1 MKLYA
6 FPVNRG
12 VIFMIVEIV
21 ATGTELLLGQINNT
35 NTTFLSQR
43 LNQLGFDVL
52 FHSTVGDNKI
62 RMAQV
67 LQNALQRSDIIITSG
82 GLGPTLGD
90 ITKEVTAELLNLP
103 LVLDKDSVI
112 HMEGFFAKRQIP
124 MPDNNLRQAMV
135 PEGALVIRNE
145 RGTAPG
151 VILENNKKIIIH
163 LPGPPHEL
171 EGMFEDAIIPY
182 LKAHFDSQGVIVSKI
197 LHTYGIGESSLEEKI
212 REFIISQSNPTIALL
227 ARQGEIIVRLTAKDN
242 NEDQAKQLIDKLESK
257 LRQHIADYIW
267 GLDNDTIEA
276 NIGKLLTEKR
286 LTIALAE
293 SCTGGLITSRITDI
307 SGSSAYLMGSIVCYT
322 NQIKTDFVGVTS
334 QILID
339 YGAVSQETASLM
351 ATGIRHKFA
360 TNIGMGITGIAGPT
374 GATPT
379 KPVGTVF
386 IAIDGP
392 AGIQCQRYTF
402 NGQRT
407 DIKYRISQAALHML
421 RQYTLS
427 L

>member
-1 MKLYA
+1 
-6 FPVNRG
+6 
-12 VIFMIVEIV
+12 MIVEIV
-21 ATGTELLLGQINNT
+21 ATGTELLLGQINDT
-35 NTTFLSQR
+35 NTPFLSQK

-67 LQNALQRSDIIITSG
+67 LSNALQRSDIIITSG
-82 GLGPTLGD
+82 GLGPTQGD
-90 ITKEVTAELLNLP
+90 ITKEVTAQLLNRP
-103 LVLDKDSVI
+103 LILHENSVN
-112 HMEGFFAKRQIP
+112 HMVSLFAKRQIP
-124 MPDNNLRQAMV
+124 MPENNLRQAMV
-135 PEGALVIRNE
+135 PKDAIILKNE

-151 VILENNKKIIIH
+151 IVLEDKNKIIIH

-171 EGMFEDAIIPY
+171 EWMFEHAVVPY
-182 LKAHFDSQGVIVSKI
+182 LKNRFDPQGVIISKV

-212 REFIISQSNPTIALL
+212 RELIMSQSNPTIALL

-242 NEDQAKQLIDKLESK
+242 TENKAKQLIDKLEIE
-257 LRQHIADYIW
+257 LRQRIDDYIW

-276 NIGKLLTEKR
+276 NIGKILADKQ

-293 SCTGGLITSRITDI
+293 SCTGGLITSRITDV
-307 SGSSAYLMGSIVCYT
+307 SGSSDYLMGSIVCYT
-322 NQIKTDFVGVTS
+322 NQIKTDFVGVTP
-334 QILID
+334 QILTD
-339 YGAVSQETASLM
+339 YGAVSQETALLM
-351 ATGIRHKFA
+351 ATGIRQKFA

-379 KPVGTVF
+379 KPVGTVY

-392 AGIQCQRYTF
+392 AGIQCQHYTF
-402 NGQRT
+402 DGQRT